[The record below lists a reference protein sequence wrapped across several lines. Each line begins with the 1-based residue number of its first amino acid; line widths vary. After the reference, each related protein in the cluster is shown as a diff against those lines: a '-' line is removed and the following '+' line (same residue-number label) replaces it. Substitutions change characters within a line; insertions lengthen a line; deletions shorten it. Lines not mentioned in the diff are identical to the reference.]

1 MVEHAIEV
9 PPRVKPLTL
18 QQAKA
23 RHTEAKR
30 SWSQAAEAL
39 ANAPLDRSY
48 EENEALWT
56 ACEVTGYRER
66 EYAELVSYLQG

>member
-1 MVEHAIEV
+1 MVKHTIEV

-18 QQAKA
+18 RQAKE
-23 RHTEAKR
+23 RHAQAKR
-30 SWSQAAEAL
+30 SWSIAAEAL
-39 ANAPLDRSY
+39 ANAPTDRSH
-48 EENEALWT
+48 EENAKLWE